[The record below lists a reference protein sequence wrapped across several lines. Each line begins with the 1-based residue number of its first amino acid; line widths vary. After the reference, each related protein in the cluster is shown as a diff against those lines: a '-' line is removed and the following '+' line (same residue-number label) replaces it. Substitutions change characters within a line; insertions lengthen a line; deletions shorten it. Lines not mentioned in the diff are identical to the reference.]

1 VIDAII
7 KLAEAAAKEPRDF
20 QPEDH
25 SELFEAKVKASSAT
39 ICAAAYKITDKAER
53 RTRR

>member
-7 KLAEAAAKEPRDF
+7 ELAERAAKEPRNF

-25 SELFEAKVKASSAT
+25 SELESTMAGLVA
-39 ICAAAYKITDKAER
+39 D
-53 RTRR
+53 